1 MDRRWWWRIGIALV
15 VTAFVLLIGRMSVLA
30 FKSDAARLTQPDRG
44 LVPDRAL
51 AMPAARPPTGAQ

>member
-15 VTAFVLLIGRMSVLA
+15 VVAFVVLIGRMSVLA

-44 LVPDRAL
+44 LAL
-51 AMPAARPPTGAQ
+51 PAAGPVPGAQ